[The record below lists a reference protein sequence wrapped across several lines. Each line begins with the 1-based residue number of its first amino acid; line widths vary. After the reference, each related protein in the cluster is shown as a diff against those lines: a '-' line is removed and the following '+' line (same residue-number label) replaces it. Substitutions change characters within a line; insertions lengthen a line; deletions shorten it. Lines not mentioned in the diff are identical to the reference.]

1 MTTVFEL
8 SKKGRKAWQIPT
20 CEVPEYELKD
30 KFLTETETELPEADE
45 LSLVRHY
52 MQLSKASFGVD
63 DGFYPLGSC
72 TMKYNP
78 KVNEITASLKGF
90 ADLHPLQKKR
100 DIQGSIELM
109 CRLQRALCDITGM
122 DAASLL
128 PAAGAQ
134 GEFTGLKIIRKYH
147 TDRGD
152 ECRNKVIVPDSAHG
166 TNPAS
171 AALCG
176 MQVVSIPSESDGSV
190 NLQAL
195 REACD
200 EHTAAFMLTNPNT
213 LGKFEKKVKD
223 VAAIVHAAG
232 GLLYYDGANLNAI
245 MGVARPA
252 DMGFDVVHLNL
263 HKTFSAPH
271 GGGGP
276 GSGPVCV
283 KSELAA
289 FLPAPVALKDKSS
302 TYSLVEPEKTI
313 GKVKA
318 FYGNFNVLVKAYTY
332 ILVLG
337 QDGLRNASEMAVLN
351 ANYLKKLLEKYDL
364 KKDERCMHEFVL
376 SMEKV
381 KSETGVSAL
390 DIAKAMIDVG
400 IHPPTMY
407 FPQIVHEALMFEPT
421 ETESKETLEQAANSI
436 IDIIDRA
443 YSDPVSIKAAPK
455 TTPIGRPDEV
465 AAARKPKLKD

>member
-1 MTTVFEL
+1 MKTVFEL
-8 SKKGRKAWQIPT
+8 SKKGRKSWQIPT
-20 CEVPEYELKD
+20 CDVPEYEFKS
-30 KFLTETETELPEADE
+30 KFLTETETELPEVDE
-45 LSLVRHY
+45 TTLVRHY
-52 MQLSKASFGVD
+52 MELSKASFGVD

-90 ADLHPLQKKR
+90 SGLHPLQKKR
-100 DIQGSIELM
+100 DVQGSIELM
-109 CRLQRALCDITGM
+109 CRLQKALCDVTGM
-122 DAASLL
+122 DAASLQ
-128 PAAGAQ
+128 PAAGAH

-152 ECRNKVIVPDSAHG
+152 FKRTKIIVPDSAHG

-171 AALCG
+171 STLCG
-176 MQVVSIPSESDGSV
+176 MEIVNVPSTADGLVDLEALKVV
-190 NLQAL
+190 
-195 REACD
+195 CD
-200 EHTAAFMLTNPNT
+200 ENTAALMLTNPNT
-213 LGKFEKKVKD
+213 LGKFDKNILSISR
-223 VAAIVHAAG
+223 IVHDCG

-263 HKTFSAPH
+263 HKTFSTPH

-283 KSELAA
+283 KAELAE
-289 FLPAPVALKDKSS
+289 FLPSPVAMKDKSS

-313 GKVKA
+313 GKVKS

-337 QDGLRNASEMAVLN
+337 EEGLRNASETAVLN
-351 ANYLKKLLEKYDL
+351 ANYFKKLLEKYDL
-364 KKDERCMHEFVL
+364 NPNERCMHEFVL

-381 KSETGVSAL
+381 RSETGVSAL
-390 DIAKAMIDVG
+390 DIAKAMIDLG

-421 ETESKETLEQAANSI
+421 ETETKETLEEAAAAI
-436 IDIIDRA
+436 IGIIDRA
-443 YSDPVSIKAAPK
+443 YTDPESVKCAPV
-455 TTPIGRPDEV
+455 TTAVGRPDEV
-465 AAARKPKLKD
+465 AAARNPKLRD

>member
-1 MTTVFEL
+1 MKTVFEL
-8 SKKGRKAWQIPT
+8 SKKGRKAWQVPT
-20 CEVPEYELKD
+20 CEVPEYNFKG
-30 KFLTETETELPEADE
+30 KYLTETEADLPEVDE
-45 LSLVRHY
+45 LTLVRHY
-52 MQLSKASFGVD
+52 MELSKASFGVD

-90 ADLHPLQKKR
+90 SDLHPLQKKR

-109 CRLQRALCDITGM
+109 CRLQKALCDITGM
-122 DAASLL
+122 DAASLQ
-128 PAAGAQ
+128 PAAGAH

-147 TDRGD
+147 LDRGD
-152 ECRNKVIVPDSAHG
+152 VQRTKVIVPDSAHG

-171 AALCG
+171 SALCG
-176 MQVVSIPSESDGSV
+176 MEIVNIPSLDNGLV
-190 NLQAL
+190 DLNAL
-195 REACD
+195 KAACD
-200 EHTAAFMLTNPNT
+200 DKTAAFMLTNPNT
-213 LGKFEKKVKD
+213 LGKFEKQILD
-223 VAAIVHAAG
+223 ISNIVHDCG

-245 MGVARPA
+245 MGIARPA

-263 HKTFSAPH
+263 HKTFSTPH

-283 KSELAA
+283 KAQLAE
-289 FLPAPVALKDKSS
+289 FLPTPVAMKDKSS
-302 TYSLVEPEKTI
+302 TYSLIEPEKTI

-337 QDGLRNASEMAVLN
+337 EEGLRNASEMAVLN
-351 ANYLKKLLEKYDL
+351 ANYLKKLLKKYDL
-364 KKDERCMHEFVL
+364 HPDERCMHEFVL

-381 KSETGVSAL
+381 KQDTGVSAL
-390 DIAKAMIDVG
+390 DIAKSMIDVG

-421 ETESKETLEQAANSI
+421 ETESKETLEEAAAAISA
-436 IDIIDRA
+436 IIDRA
-443 YSDPVSIKAAPK
+443 YKDPESLKRAPE
-455 TTPIGRPDEV
+455 TTIVGRPDEV
-465 AAARKPKLKD
+465 KAARSPKLRD

>member
-8 SKKGRKAWQIPT
+8 SKKGRRAWQIPT
-20 CEVPEYELKD
+20 CTVPEYELKD
-30 KFLTETETELPEADE
+30 KYLTETETELPEADE

-52 MQLSKASFGVD
+52 MELSKAAFGVD

-90 ADLHPLQKKR
+90 TDLHPLQKKR
-100 DIQGSIELM
+100 DIQGSIELI

-122 DAASLL
+122 DAASLQ
-128 PAAGAQ
+128 PAAGAH

-147 TDRGD
+147 IDRGD
-152 ECRNKVIVPDSAHG
+152 VERTKVIVPDSAHG

-176 MQVVSIPSESDGSV
+176 MQVVSIPSTSDGLV
-190 NLQAL
+190 DLDAL
-195 REACD
+195 RAACD

-213 LGKFEKKVKD
+213 LGKFEKNIREIST
-223 VAAIVHAAG
+223 IVHAAG
-232 GLLYYDGANLNAI
+232 GLLYYDGANLNAV

-252 DMGFDVVHLNL
+252 DMGFDAVHLNL

-283 KSELAA
+283 KAELAP
-289 FLPAPVALKDKSS
+289 FLPSPVAMKDKSS

-337 QDGLRNASEMAVLN
+337 EEGLRNAAEMAVLN
-351 ANYLKKLLEKYDL
+351 ANYLKKLLEKYDID
-364 KKDERCMHEFVL
+364 KGERCMHEFVL

-390 DIAKAMIDVG
+390 DIAKAMIDLG

-421 ETESKETLEQAANSI
+421 ETENKETLERAAEAI
-436 IDIIDRA
+436 IGVIDRA
-443 YSDPVSIKAAPK
+443 YESPEDVKNAPV
-455 TTPIGRPDEV
+455 TTPVGRPDEV
-465 AAARKPKLKD
+465 LAARKPKLKD

>member
-20 CEVPEYELKD
+20 CTVPEYELKD
-30 KFLTETETELPEADE
+30 KYLTETETELPEADE
-45 LSLVRHY
+45 LTLVRHY
-52 MQLSKASFGVD
+52 MELSKAAFGVD

-100 DIQGSIELM
+100 DIQGSIELI

-122 DAASLL
+122 DAASLQ
-128 PAAGAQ
+128 PAAGAH

-147 TDRGD
+147 IDRGD
-152 ECRNKVIVPDSAHG
+152 VERTKVIVPDSAHG

-176 MQVVSIPSESDGSV
+176 MQVVSIPSTPDGLV
-190 NLQAL
+190 DLDAL
-195 REACD
+195 RAACD

-213 LGKFEKKVKD
+213 LGKFEKHIREIST
-223 VAAIVHAAG
+223 IVHAAG
-232 GLLYYDGANLNAI
+232 GLLYYDGANLNAV

-252 DMGFDVVHLNL
+252 DMGFDAVHLNL

-283 KSELAA
+283 KAELAP
-289 FLPAPVALKDKSS
+289 FLPSPVAIKDKSS

-337 QDGLRNASEMAVLN
+337 EEGLRNAAEMAVLN
-351 ANYLKKLLEKYDL
+351 ANYLKKLLEKYDVN
-364 KKDERCMHEFVL
+364 KGEGCMHEFVL

-390 DIAKAMIDVG
+390 DIAKAMIDLG

-421 ETESKETLEQAANSI
+421 ETENKETLERAAEAI
-436 IDIIDRA
+436 IGVIDRA
-443 YSDPVSIKAAPK
+443 YERPEEVKSAPLSTPV
-455 TTPIGRPDEV
+455 GRPDEV
-465 AAARKPKLKD
+465 LAARKPKLKD

>member
-1 MTTVFEL
+1 MKTVFEL

-20 CEVPEYELKD
+20 CEAPEYELKR
-30 KFLTETETELPEADE
+30 KFITEAETELPEVDE
-45 LSLVRHY
+45 LTLVRHY
-52 MQLSKASFGVD
+52 MELSKASFGVD

-90 ADLHPLQKKR
+90 RDIHPLQKKR
-100 DIQGSIELM
+100 DIQGSIELI
-109 CRLQRALCDITGM
+109 CRLQKALCDITGM
-122 DAASLL
+122 DAASLQ
-128 PAAGAQ
+128 PAAGAH
-134 GEFTGLKIIRKYH
+134 GEFTGFKIIRNYH
-147 TDRGD
+147 LSRGD
-152 ECRNKVIVPDSAHG
+152 ANLTKVIVPDSAHG

-171 AALCG
+171 SALCG
-176 MQVVSIPSESDGSV
+176 MEIV
-190 NLQAL
+190 NIASNEQGLVDLDAL
-195 REACD
+195 RAACD

-213 LGKFEKKVKD
+213 LGKFEKQILD
-223 VAAIVHAAG
+223 ISRIVHDAG

-263 HKTFSAPH
+263 HKTFSTPH

-283 KSELAA
+283 KAELAE
-289 FLPAPVALKDKSS
+289 FLPTPVAMKDKSS
-302 TYSLVEPEKTI
+302 TYSLIEPERTI

-337 QDGLRNASEMAVLN
+337 EEGLRNASEMAVLN
-351 ANYLKKLLEKYDL
+351 ANYLKKLLEKYDTH
-364 KKDERCMHEFVL
+364 KGERCMHEFVL

-381 KSETGVSAL
+381 KQDTGVSAL
-390 DIAKAMIDVG
+390 DIAKAMIDCG

-421 ETESKETLEQAANSI
+421 ETESKETLEEAAAAI
-436 IDIIDRA
+436 IGIIDRA
-443 YSDPVSIKAAPK
+443 YTDPDSLKAAP
-455 TTPIGRPDEV
+455 TTTVVGRPDEV
-465 AAARKPKLKD
+465 KAARTPKLRD

>member
-1 MTTVFEL
+1 MKTVFEL

-20 CEVPEYELKD
+20 CEAPEYELKR
-30 KFLTETETELPEADE
+30 KFITEAETELPEVDE
-45 LSLVRHY
+45 LTLVRHY
-52 MQLSKASFGVD
+52 MELSKASFGVD

-90 ADLHPLQKKR
+90 RDVHPLQKKR
-100 DIQGSIELM
+100 DIQGSIELI
-109 CRLQRALCDITGM
+109 CRLQKALCDITGM
-122 DAASLL
+122 DAASLQ
-128 PAAGAQ
+128 PAAGAH

-147 TDRGD
+147 LSRGD
-152 ECRNKVIVPDSAHG
+152 VNRTKVIVPDSAHG

-171 AALCG
+171 SALCG
-176 MQVVSIPSESDGSV
+176 MEIV
-190 NLQAL
+190 NIASNEQGLVDLDAL
-195 REACD
+195 RAACD

-213 LGKFEKKVKD
+213 LGKFEKQILD
-223 VAAIVHAAG
+223 ISRIVHDAG

-263 HKTFSAPH
+263 HKTFSTPH

-283 KSELAA
+283 KAELAE
-289 FLPAPVALKDKSS
+289 FLPTPVAMKDKSS
-302 TYSLVEPEKTI
+302 TYSLIEPERTI

-337 QDGLRNASEMAVLN
+337 EEGLRNASEMAVLN
-351 ANYLKKLLEKYDL
+351 ANYLKKLLEKYDTH
-364 KKDERCMHEFVL
+364 KGERCMHEFVL

-381 KSETGVSAL
+381 KQDTGVSAL
-390 DIAKAMIDVG
+390 DIAKAMIDCG

-421 ETESKETLEQAANSI
+421 ETESKETLEEAASAI
-436 IDIIDRA
+436 IGIIDRA
-443 YSDPVSIKAAPK
+443 YTDPDSLKAAPV
-455 TTPIGRPDEV
+455 TTVVGRPDEV
-465 AAARKPKLKD
+465 KAARTPKLRD